1 MAMDVILFCMY
12 VLIGL
17 RLGVLC
23 VDTSSRTLTKM
34 EELSVYFMMALFWP
48 IALLGFAIVTLAVL
62 FGGKNG

>member
-1 MAMDVILFCMY
+1 MDVILFCMY

>member
-1 MAMDVILFCMY
+1 MSVIIFCIY
-12 VLIGL
+12 CLIGL

-23 VDTSSRTLTKM
+23 TETSARRLTEM
-34 EELSVYFMMALFWP
+34 EELSIYFTMCLFWP

>member
-23 VDTSSRTLTKM
+23 VDTSSRALTKM

-48 IALLGFAIVTLAVL
+48 IALLGFAIVALAVL

>member
-23 VDTSSRTLTKM
+23 VDTSSRALTKM

>member
-1 MAMDVILFCMY
+1 MDVILFCMY

-17 RLGVLC
+17 RLGVWC
-23 VDTSSRTLTKM
+23 VDTSSRALTEM
-34 EELSVYFMMALFWP
+34 EELSVYFMMELFWP